1 MQEKSIS
8 IKITLL
14 GDSGVGKSSIIL
26 RYNLNTF
33 QEDFHSTN
41 GANYTQKKININDI
55 NYQLDI
61 WDTAGQ
67 EKYRSL
73 GRNFYR
79 DAYIVILVYDII
91 RKDSFDNLKNI
102 WYPELLKYGEKFK
115 ILAVVGNK
123 CDRYEEETVNEDEG
137 RAFANE
143 IKAIFVTTSA
153 KTGNNIKYLF
163 YTLID
168 LYIKPDFQ
176 DNISTEKVK
185 RRGSCK
191 IKKNT
196 KEEEKEKETEKE
208 KKKKNC
214 C

>member
-33 QEDFHSTN
+33 QEDFNSTN

-79 DAYIVILVYDII
+79 DAYIIILVYDII

-163 YTLID
+163 DTLID

-196 KEEEKEKETEKE
+196 KEEEKEKEKE

>member
-163 YTLID
+163 DTLID

-196 KEEEKEKETEKE
+196 KEEEKEKEKE

>member
-163 YTLID
+163 DTLID

-196 KEEEKEKETEKE
+196 KEEEKEKEKEKE